1 LRHIDLNSETARELD
16 PELSVWGETL
26 KTNALL
32 ADIVDLLALINS
44 NIVALGSGKKA
55 KKPKPIKR
63 PGDKDT
69 QVIGKNALP
78 FDELRAF
85 FEKKRQEHEKRKQK
99 ER

>member
-1 LRHIDLNSETARELD
+1 MARELD
-16 PELSVWGETL
+16 PDLAIWGSNI

-32 ADIVDLLALINS
+32 ADIFDMLAMINA

-55 KKPKPIKR
+55 KRPKPIKR

-78 FDELRAF
+78 IDELKAF
-85 FEKKRQEHEKRKQK
+85 FEKKRQEHEKRKHG
-99 ER
+99 R